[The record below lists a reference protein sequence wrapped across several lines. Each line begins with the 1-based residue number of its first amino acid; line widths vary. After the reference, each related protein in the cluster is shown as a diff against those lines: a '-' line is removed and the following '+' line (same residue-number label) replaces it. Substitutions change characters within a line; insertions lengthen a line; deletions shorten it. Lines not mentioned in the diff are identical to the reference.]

1 MKKTKS
7 AALKQKPQTL
17 IEQIKTIKKYQEED
31 LIKIFF
37 FTAKQMRICVTKNLK
52 SLDIG
57 FEQAGILFLL
67 QSQGAL
73 GVNQIALLFEK
84 DKATISRTIKALEHK
99 NLIEREVTLTDK
111 RSNKIQLSQLGQE
124 KLSQIKDQRNS
135 FAKKMKNAISDE
147 EKEIFIK
154 TLQKILKVTE
164 E

>member
-1 MKKTKS
+1 MKKINAS
-7 AALKQKPQTL
+7 KQKPQTI
-17 IEQIKTIKKYQEED
+17 IEQIKMIEKYQDED
-31 LIKIFF
+31 LIKILFF
-37 FTAKQMRICVTKNLK
+37 VAKQMRISVTKNLK
-52 SLDIG
+52 NLDIG

-99 NLIEREVTLTDK
+99 NLVEREITPTDK
-111 RSNKIQLSQLGQE
+111 RSNKIQLSQMGQE
-124 KLSQIKDQRNS
+124 KLSQIKNQRNS
-135 FAKKMKNAISDE
+135 FTKKIKDAISDE
-147 EKEIFIK
+147 EKEVFIK

>member
-1 MKKTKS
+1 MKKTNTS
-7 AALKQKPQTL
+7 KQKPQTI
-17 IEQIKTIKKYQEED
+17 IEQIKMIEKYQDED
-31 LIKIFF
+31 LIKILFF
-37 FTAKQMRICVTKNLK
+37 VAKQVRISVAKNLK
-52 SLDIG
+52 NLDIG

-99 NLIEREVTLTDK
+99 NLIEREITPADK
-111 RSNKIQLSQLGQE
+111 RSNKIQLSQMGQE
-124 KLSQIKDQRNS
+124 KLSQIKNQRNG
-135 FAKKMKNAISDE
+135 FTKKIKDAISDE
-147 EKEIFIK
+147 EKEVFIK

>member
-1 MKKTKS
+1 MKKTNAS
-7 AALKQKPQTL
+7 KQKPQTI
-17 IEQIKTIKKYQEED
+17 IEQIKMIEKYQDED
-31 LIKIFF
+31 LIKILFF
-37 FTAKQMRICVTKNLK
+37 VAKQMRISVTKNLK
-52 SLDIG
+52 NLDIG

-99 NLIEREVTLTDK
+99 NLVEREITPTDK
-111 RSNKIQLSQLGQE
+111 RSNKIQLSQMGQE
-124 KLSQIKDQRNS
+124 KLSQIKNQRNG
-135 FAKKMKNAISDE
+135 FTKKIKDAISDE
-147 EKEIFIK
+147 EKEVFIK